1 MSAAAYLDDEG
12 RTWLPIPEDDS
23 VRWSQEDDALIVGGD
38 PVMSTS
44 THYLVADE
52 PEATRTDA

>member
-12 RTWLPIPEDDS
+12 RTWLPIPEDN
-23 VRWSQEDDALIVGGD
+23 VHWNREDDALIVGGD